1 MKSKFFWLVL
11 ALCIIAFIFSF
22 VSRNPNDAENFKPLE
37 LNVGDV
43 FSYVDYG
50 ANMYVLNYAMDDVNG
65 DGNKDM
71 IIAIGEKAY
80 PEDTVAQNMQI
91 VLYNPATET
100 FYATKLKKF
109 SGEMPR
115 IMIYELNGNGN
126 KEIVLA
132 ANDEKG
138 NITMRIVTLQDEKL
152 EEIFK
157 ARDNK
162 GIIFTGNFIDGFK
175 VYLKCSKY
183 KKEVNLE
190 LTDRKENYVTNGFFD
205 ESGRILKDDAKI
217 TISGFTSV
225 DFVQLDGFYG
235 IQTKQRIIGFN
246 NDDLLDEIIVI
257 WKYENGKWC
266 VKEAKGSKVGNLL
279 Y

>member
-22 VSRNPNDAENFKPLE
+22 VSKNTNDAENFKPLE
-37 LNVGDV
+37 LDVGDV

-50 ANMYVLNYAMDDVNG
+50 TNMYVLNYSMDDING
-65 DGNKDM
+65 DENKNM
-71 IIAIGEKAY
+71 IIAIGEKTN
-80 PEDTVAQNMQI
+80 PEDTMAQNMQI
-91 VLYNPATET
+91 ILYDSTTET
-100 FYATKLKKF
+100 FYATKLKNF
-109 SGEMPR
+109 NGEMPK
-115 IMIYELNGNGN
+115 IKIYELNGDGN
-126 KEIVLA
+126 KEIALLA
-132 ANDEKG
+132 SDENG
-138 NITMRIVTLQDEKL
+138 NIAMRIVTLQDEKL
-152 EEIFK
+152 EEIYK
-157 ARDNK
+157 AKDNK

-175 VYLKCSKY
+175 AYLKCSKY
-183 KKEVNLE
+183 KKEINLD
-190 LTDRKENYVTNGFFD
+190 LNDRKENYVTNGFYD

-217 TISGFTSV
+217 TISGFTYV

-235 IQTKQRIIGFN
+235 IQTHQRIIGFN
-246 NDDLLDEIIVI
+246 DEDLLDEIIVI